1 MNKSKY
7 ILLIF
12 VAVLLLTGCDNNSN
26 ETEEKTV
33 TEDVETDEMVHK
45 HCTRS
50 STNSGGVSTELSYEI
65 YYTGEKLNLLEST
78 EKVISDNS
86 DKLDEY
92 QEAYEK
98 INKYYKDL
106 KYYDTEV
113 TREDNSV
120 TRSTT
125 INYDKIDIDILLD
138 IEGEEDNIIED
149 KEAKVQLW
157 LDLAKKFGTKC
168 KKVTE

>member
-1 MNKSKY
+1 MKKSKY
-7 ILLIF
+7 IILII
-12 VAVLLLTGCDNNSN
+12 VAVFLLTACDKSTTV
-26 ETEEKTV
+26 EKKEKEE
-33 TEDVETDEMVHK
+33 VETKEMEHK
-45 HCTRS
+45 HCTRQ

-125 INYDKIDIDILLD
+125 INYDKIDIDELLD